1 MLDSQPVILVT
12 GGSRG
17 IGAATC
23 RRAASTGYA
32 VAINYRSNETAADY
46 LVRSLK
52 ADGARAGAF
61 QADVGVESEVIDLF
75 HRVTNT
81 FGTLDALVNSAGI
94 AGGFMP
100 VLDYDAPVVHA
111 LFQTNVLG
119 TMICCREA
127 ARYMSTERGGR
138 GGSIVNVSSM
148 AGTIG
153 GRAGDSAYAAS
164 KAAVDAFTE
173 GFAREMGPHGVRV
186 NTIRPGVTETE
197 FTKDLQANPELLS
210 TIEASIAMRRI
221 AVADE
226 VAAPILWLLSD
237 EASFIS
243 GAHLNAS
250 GGGFNIGGSTKLE
263 SIGDGASD
271 HK

>member
-1 MLDSQPVILVT
+1 MQPVILVT

-23 RRAASTGYA
+23 RRAAASGYA
-32 VAINYRSNETAADY
+32 LAINYRANDQAANE
-46 LVRSLK
+46 LVSTLQ
-52 ADGARAGAF
+52 ADGARAQLF
-61 QADVGVESEVIDLF
+61 KADVGSESDVVSLF
-75 HRVTNT
+75 SRVTDK
-81 FGTLDALVNSAGI
+81 FGALDALVNCAGV

-100 VLDYDAPVVHA
+100 VVNYDASVVQS
-111 LFQTNVLG
+111 LMQTNVFG
-119 TMICCREA
+119 TMMCCREA
-127 ARYMSTERGGR
+127 ARYMSTARGGG

-164 KAAVDAFTE
+164 KAAVDAFTV
-173 GFAREMGPHGVRV
+173 GFAREMGAQGVRV
-186 NTIRPGVTETE
+186 NTIRPGVTETD
-197 FTKDLQANPELLS
+197 FTKDLQDSPDLLAAV
-210 TIEASIAMRRI
+210 TASIAMRRV
-221 AVADE
+221 ATADE

-250 GGGFNIGGSTKLE
+250 GGGFMIGGSTKLA
-263 SIGDGASD
+263 SVDGGAD
-271 HK
+271 